1 MPIEKF
7 AIPLSNLTTAH
18 SVQSEAKEVER
29 QLKRENKKISEL
41 ESRVTLFRRMVKHNI
56 PTRDVSSFVVK
67 QLNLTST
74 TRAPC
79 KKTIKAA
86 MKAKL
91 LDVKVATNL
100 RKKERESL
108 MKDLSYK
115 LKNDRQKYNEIIEN
129 LKGDTVDYRRYLNSK
144 NNLKFKRQQ
153 KACLLYTSPSP
164 RDS

>member
-1 MPIEKF
+1 MTPVEKF

-79 KKTIKAA
+79 KKTLKAA

-91 LDVKVATNL
+91 LDVKV
-100 RKKERESL
+100 EEH
-108 MKDLSYK
+108 DIELSYGTESK
-115 LKNDRQKYNEIIEN
+115 TPVIKYIITN
-129 LKGDTVDYRRYLNSK
+129 RTAL
-144 NNLKFKRQQ
+144 
-153 KACLLYTSPSP
+153 CLYSVAFCRHLIS
-164 RDS
+164 